1 LPQNPPAAPSPTRL
15 DPDAFNRLA
24 LELRPKLHRYCAR
37 MTGSAI
43 DGEDVVQQALLKAL
57 EAMPETGP
65 LADPQ
70 AWLFRI
76 THNAA
81 QDFLRRYM
89 RETGTFADEDVEMI
103 ANADENVDL
112 RQIAALSLRSFM
124 RLPPAQR
131 SAVILR
137 DVLGHSMLELSQ
149 ILGTSLPAVKA
160 ALQRGRAHLQEL
172 AGVPDDIAPPA
183 LADAEHARLLDY
195 VGLFNDRDFDAIRAM
210 LAEDVKLDLVARLEA
225 KGRAQVGS
233 YFYRYSLV
241 RDWHC
246 APGIVDGRAAVLMYD
261 PEDKAGPPSYFILLE
276 WLDGGVT
283 TIRDFRF
290 ARYALE
296 GAEIV
301 RLG

>member
-15 DPDAFNRLA
+15 DPNAFNRLA

-57 EAMPETGP
+57 EALPQTGP

-76 THNAA
+76 AHNAA
-81 QDFLRRYM
+81 QDFLRRRR
-89 RETGTFADEDVEMI
+89 RESGTFADEDVEMI

-112 RQIAALSLRSFM
+112 RQVATASLRSFM

-149 ILGTSLPAVKA
+149 VLGTSLPAVKA
-160 ALQRGRAHLQEL
+160 ALQRGRARLQEL
-172 AGVPDDIAPPA
+172 AGETDDIAPPA

-195 VGLFNDRDFDAIRAM
+195 VERFNDRDFDAIRAM
-210 LAEDVKLDLVARLEA
+210 LAEDVKLDLVTHLAA

-246 APGIVDGRAAVLMYD
+246 VPGIVDGRAAVVMYD
-261 PEDKAGPPSYFILLE
+261 PEDKAGPPGYFILLE
-276 WLDGGVT
+276 WLDGSVT

-296 GAEIV
+296 GAEIM

>member
-1 LPQNPPAAPSPTRL
+1 MRV
-15 DPDAFNRLA
+15 
-24 LELRPKLHRYCAR
+24 RPRSNSTFSFAR
-37 MTGSAI
+37 AI
-43 DGEDVVQQALLKAL
+43 
-57 EAMPETGP
+57 
-65 LADPQ
+65 
-70 AWLFRI
+70 
-76 THNAA
+76 
-81 QDFLRRYM
+81 
-89 RETGTFADEDVEMI
+89 
-103 ANADENVDL
+103 
-112 RQIAALSLRSFM
+112 
-124 RLPPAQR
+124 
-131 SAVILR
+131 
-137 DVLGHSMLELSQ
+137 
-149 ILGTSLPAVKA
+149 
-160 ALQRGRAHLQEL
+160 
-172 AGVPDDIAPPA
+172 IAPPA

-261 PEDKAGPPSYFILLE
+261 PEDKAGPPNYFILLE
-276 WLDGGVT
+276 WLDGGVS